1 MNRMLMTAFTTLA
14 LLASSLMLWGHD
26 ERLHGANALTGQIT
40 AVSADGMELKTRTDT
55 VKVKFSSKTKFEHD
69 KKAVDQ
75 SHVKTGD
82 RAGVVGNK
90 LPTGEWMANEVI
102 LGLPAPNPAGET
114 GQEIALARVVGFQAC
129 AGLRSRQKVNGS

>member
-1 MNRMLMTAFTTLA
+1 MKRMLFTGFASLA

-26 ERLHGANALTGQIT
+26 ERLHGANAVTGQI
-40 AVSADGMELKTRTDT
+40 VSASQDGMELKTRTET

-75 SHVKTGD
+75 SHVKVGD

-90 LPTGEWMANEVI
+90 LPTGEWMANEVL
-102 LGLPAPNPAGET
+102 LGLPAPNPA
-114 GQEIALARVVGFQAC
+114 AK
-129 AGLRSRQKVNGS
+129 SDSKK

>member
-1 MNRMLMTAFTTLA
+1 MNRMLMTTFAALA
-14 LLASSLMLWGHD
+14 LLVSTTMLGGHD
-26 ERLHGANALTGQIT
+26 ERLHGANAVTGQIT
-40 AVSADGMELKTRTDT
+40 AVNADGMDLKVRDNT

-75 SHVKTGD
+75 SHVKVGD

-102 LGLPAPNPAGET
+102 LGLPAPNPSA
-114 GQEIALARVVGFQAC
+114 
-129 AGLRSRQKVNGS
+129 KGSKK